1 MSCTR
6 ERQIVVDG
14 LQLLVLL
21 QRPCVHAGRGGAE
34 PRVFGQQEGQALP
47 QNVRIAAESRLRLH
61 FKSRWRLRLHG
72 RPQHGQ
78 LMLQRLQE
86 Q

>member
-1 MSCTR
+1 
-6 ERQIVVDG
+6 
-14 LQLLVLL
+14 VLL

-34 PRVFGQQEGQALP
+34 PRVFSQQESQALP
-47 QNVRIAAESRLRLH
+47 QNVGIAAESRFWFH